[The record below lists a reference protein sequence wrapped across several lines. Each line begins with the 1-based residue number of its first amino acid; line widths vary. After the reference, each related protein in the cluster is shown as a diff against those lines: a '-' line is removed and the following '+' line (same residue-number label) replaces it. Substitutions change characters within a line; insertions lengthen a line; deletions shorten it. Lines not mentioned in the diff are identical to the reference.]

1 MNFSWSAVWK
11 CQLRGAEKISYL
23 DAAARNVFTV
33 VVYIRFGGSPI
44 VKHDTSLENVT
55 VNQENCKLISKLTV
69 AELFSYF
76 IHFLVRLLL
85 WAKIL
90 LFFSRP
96 VGLVIHCTGGAQLWV
111 FWGLGGYCYE
121 TCYEMKVSWLHL
133 LVSFWVVTTCYLLP
147 TSTCLVYKSRLHYC
161 CCNF

>member
-1 MNFSWSAVWK
+1 MSAERCRK
-11 CQLRGAEKISYL
+11 DISYL

-55 VNQENCKLISKLTV
+55 VNQEICKLISKLTV

-85 WAKIL
+85 
-90 LFFSRP
+90 
-96 VGLVIHCTGGAQLWV
+96 
-111 FWGLGGYCYE
+111 
-121 TCYEMKVSWLHL
+121 
-133 LVSFWVVTTCYLLP
+133 
-147 TSTCLVYKSRLHYC
+147 
-161 CCNF
+161 

>member
-1 MNFSWSAVWK
+1 MSAERCRK
-11 CQLRGAEKISYL
+11 DISYL

-85 WAKIL
+85 
-90 LFFSRP
+90 
-96 VGLVIHCTGGAQLWV
+96 
-111 FWGLGGYCYE
+111 
-121 TCYEMKVSWLHL
+121 
-133 LVSFWVVTTCYLLP
+133 
-147 TSTCLVYKSRLHYC
+147 
-161 CCNF
+161 